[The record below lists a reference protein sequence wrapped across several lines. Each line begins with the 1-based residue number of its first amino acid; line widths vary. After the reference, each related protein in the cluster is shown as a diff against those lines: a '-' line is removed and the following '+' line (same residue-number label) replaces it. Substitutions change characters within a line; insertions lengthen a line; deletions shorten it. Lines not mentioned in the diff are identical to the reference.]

1 MNQIQTITDAQDQAQ
16 PNQQSHADTSLTA
29 PQSPFRTDS
38 SDHLQLISPASH
50 PFHIPH
56 PLRLIS
62 GPAQRIMI
70 HSAQRDC
77 IKLQKEL
84 GGISSGCRRIPIPR
98 DRVIPLH
105 DILLDLMSHCH
116 LTNRDHL
123 SRKSPAM
130 TIDLVNYLFPQGKV
144 SQSIPSGVGF
154 TG

>member
-62 GPAQRIMI
+62 GPVQRIMI

-84 GGISSGCRRIPIPR
+84 GGISSGCRRIQIPR
-98 DRVIPLH
+98 DLAIHLH

-123 SRKSPAM
+123 SHIFPGM
-130 TIDLVNYLFPQGKV
+130 TIDLVYYLSLRGRV
-144 SQSIPSGVGF
+144 SQSIPPGVES
-154 TG
+154 TD